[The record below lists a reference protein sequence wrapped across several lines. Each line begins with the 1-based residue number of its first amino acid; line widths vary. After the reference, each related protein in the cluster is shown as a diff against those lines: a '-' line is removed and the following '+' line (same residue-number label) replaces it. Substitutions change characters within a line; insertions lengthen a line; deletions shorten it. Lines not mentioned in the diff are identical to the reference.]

1 MSNFSTLNVCA
12 CPTFGAARMVAKRT
26 ACAMRNRLVI
36 EDLRW
41 VCEYLGNCNFL
52 GARLGGYKWP
62 RALALGLE
70 QAGLASG
77 PSAYRY
83 QRISL
88 LASYVLCV
96 LVFPQGN

>member
-12 CPTFGAARMVAKRT
+12 CPTLDAARMVVKRT
-26 ACAMRNRLVI
+26 ASAVSNRLVI
-36 EDLRW
+36 ENLRW

-77 PSAYRY
+77 PSAYQY
-83 QRISL
+83 QRISG
-88 LASYVLCV
+88 ANECEVP
-96 LVFPQGN
+96 LVRF